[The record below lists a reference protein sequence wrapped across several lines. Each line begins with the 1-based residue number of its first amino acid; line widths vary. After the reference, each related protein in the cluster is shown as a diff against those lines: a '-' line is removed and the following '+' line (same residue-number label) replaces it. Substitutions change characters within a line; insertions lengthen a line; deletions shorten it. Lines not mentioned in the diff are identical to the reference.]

1 MDPRLQTAKRPS
13 LFASAAWHS
22 IKSSHAPYRY
32 ALHGFLVGVALIAV
46 NADALGFAQHQP
58 QNVVSAATDS
68 PVLQTQQSTD
78 LSQSPVRK
86 ANYIV
91 KSALPLAPAPQEAQA
106 AQAIP
111 VTEEKEVTLRLASVE
126 IKPLAPTIREYI
138 VVPNDTLSQIASKFD
153 LTTMTLIWANNIPN
167 PDSLK
172 LGSTI
177 TIPPT
182 SGVLHTIRK
191 DDTLSSLATR
201 YDVNTS
207 DIIAYPFNE
216 IPDPDTLRIGQKVMV
231 PGGVK
236 PVVRFE
242 RAVGATPPNGGTTPA
257 ATQLPGTQFQWPTS
271 GPIFSWFSA
280 AHRGLDISPA
290 YGTPV
295 YAAEAGVV
303 VKLEYLDWG
312 YGYYLIID
320 HENGYQTLYSHL
332 SKAFAVPG
340 QRVELREHIG
350 NVGTTGQVTGPHLH
364 FEMHHRGVAFDPLQA
379 LPR

>member
-1 MDPRLQTAKRPS
+1 MRL
-13 LFASAAWHS
+13 S

-46 NADALGFAQHQP
+46 NADALGFAEQP
-58 QNVVSAATDS
+58 QNVVSAAADS

-78 LSQSPVRK
+78 LSQAPARI
-86 ANYIV
+86 ANYLV
-91 KSALPLAPAPQEAQA
+91 KSALPLAPAPQETQEAPVAQA

-111 VTEEKEVTLRLASVE
+111 ITKEVEVTPRLASVE
-126 IKPLAPTIREYI
+126 NKPLAPSIREYI

-153 LTTMTLIWANNIPN
+153 LTTQTLIWANNIPN

-177 TIPPT
+177 SIPPT
-182 SGVLHTIRK
+182 TGVLHTVRE

-201 YDVNTS
+201 FDVDTS
-207 DIIAYPFNE
+207 KILAYPFNE
-216 IPDPDTLRIGQKVMV
+216 IPDPNTLRIGQKVMV
-231 PGGVK
+231 PGGIK

-242 RAVGATPPNGGTTPA
+242 RAVGATPPNGGATPA
-257 ATQLPGTQFQWPTS
+257 ATQLAGTQFQWPTS

-312 YGYYLIID
+312 YGYHLIID
-320 HENGYQTLYSHL
+320 HENGYQTLYAHL

-350 NVGTTGQVTGPHLH
+350 SVGTTGRVTGPHLH
-364 FEMHHRGVAFDPLQA
+364 FEMHHNGVAFDPLQA